1 MQIHFN
7 DFQMKLDGYD
17 FPVYTTE
24 FCPKNQTEWNE
35 RSSAINCTES
45 NGYMCLPN
53 ESITKLLEF
62 CYTYPSILLEE
73 GKHGL
78 TS

>member
-1 MQIHFN
+1 
-7 DFQMKLDGYD
+7 MKLDGYD
-17 FPVYTTE
+17 FRVYTAE

-53 ESITKLLEF
+53 ENITKLLEF
-62 CYTYPSILLEE
+62 CYTYSSIFMEE
-73 GKHGL
+73 GK
-78 TS
+78 